1 MAVNSVIPG
10 MSARTET
17 VFVTSKTNL
26 PLPQFK
32 AGETLT
38 VNVIEKIAADSY
50 LVSAKNVTFR
60 ATSSVLLNAGDQIRV
75 RVQSVQPQIVFNVL
89 DATPQQTAAKINGQL
104 LQWRV
109 NPDSFVQLLARL
121 SEFSSLL
128 KTTGL
133 PGFPP
138 KEADVLLAIFGGLIF
153 SSRTKNNSMFVK
165 DFLSRFGFLP
175 ESDSAAAATGSS
187 IRPSEDFPEDNLK
200 ALLLKLEAALQEARQ
215 GKQGRQ
221 EAARLAALSSF
232 VAGALGS
239 IEGRQAASIAYQQ
252 NESGLYLQVPLALG
266 HVLRQADIFI
276 FPDDKNVR
284 GENKFSS
291 CRVVIFI
298 DMDILG
304 HIAVD
309 VSLKA
314 GRMNCLIQCETEKSA
329 QLIGEAAQKL
339 KDALCAIGYAVDR
352 LDCFKATGL
361 TRKKMEYIDEILISS
376 AGIVNDF
383 V

>member
-10 MSARTET
+10 MPARPET
-17 VFVTSKTNL
+17 VSVTSKTNL
-26 PLPQFK
+26 PLSQFK
-32 AGETLT
+32 AGETIT
-38 VNVIEKIAADSY
+38 VSVIEKIAADRY
-50 LVSAKNVTFR
+50 LMSAKNATFR
-60 ATSSVLLNAGDQIRV
+60 ATGSVLLNAGDQIRV

-89 DATPQQTAAKINGQL
+89 DAAPQQMAAKINGQL

-138 KEADVLLAIFGGLIF
+138 QEADALLAIFGGLIF

-165 DFLSRFGFLP
+165 DFLSRCGLLP
-175 ESDSAAAATGSS
+175 ESDSAAAAGSA
-187 IRPSEDFPEDNLK
+187 IRPSEDLPKDNLK

-221 EAARLAALSSF
+221 ETARLAALSSF
-232 VAGALGS
+232 VTGALGS

-266 HVLRQADIFI
+266 QVLRQADIFI
-276 FPDDKNVR
+276 FPDDKNDL
-284 GENKFSS
+284 GENKFSF

-314 GRMNCLIQCETEKSA
+314 GRMNCLIQCETEKSV
-329 QLIGEAAQKL
+329 QLIGETAQKL

-352 LDCFKATGL
+352 FDCFKATGL
-361 TRKKMEYIDEILISS
+361 SRKKMEYIDEILIGSS
-376 AGIVNDF
+376 GIVNNF

>member
-10 MSARTET
+10 ISAKPET
-17 VFVTSKTNL
+17 VSVTSKTNL

-32 AGETLT
+32 AGETIT
-38 VNVIEKIAADSY
+38 VSVIEKIAADRY
-50 LVSAKNVTFR
+50 LMSAKNATFR
-60 ATSSVLLNAGDQIRV
+60 ATGSVLLNAGDQIRV
-75 RVQSVQPQIVFNVL
+75 RVQSIQPQIVFNVL
-89 DATPQQTAAKINGQL
+89 DAAPQQTAAKINGQL

-138 KEADVLLAIFGGLIF
+138 KEADALLAIFGGLIF

-175 ESDSAAAATGSS
+175 KSDSATAAGSA

-232 VAGALGS
+232 VTGALGS

-266 HVLRQADIFI
+266 QVLRQADIFI
-276 FPDDKNVR
+276 FPDDKNAR

-304 HIAVD
+304 HIALD

-314 GRMNCLIQCETEKSA
+314 GRMNCLIQCETEKSV

-352 LDCFKATGL
+352 FDCFKATGL
-361 TRKKMEYIDEILISS
+361 SRKKMEYIDEILIGSS
-376 AGIVNDF
+376 GIVNDF

>member
-10 MSARTET
+10 MSARPET
-17 VFVTSKTNL
+17 VSVTSKTNL

-38 VNVIEKIAADSY
+38 VSVIEKIAADRY
-50 LVSAKNVTFR
+50 LMSAKNATFR
-60 ATSSVLLNAGDQIRV
+60 ATGSILLNAGDQIRV

-89 DATPQQTAAKINGQL
+89 DAVPQQTAAKINGQL

-128 KTTGL
+128 KTTVL

-138 KEADVLLAIFGGLIF
+138 QEADALLAVFGGFIF

-175 ESDSAAAATGSS
+175 KSDSATAAGSA
-187 IRPSEDFPEDNLK
+187 IRSSEDFPEDNLK
-200 ALLLKLEAALQEARQ
+200 ALLLKLEEALQEARQ

-221 EAARLAALSSF
+221 EVVRLAALSSF
-232 VAGALGS
+232 VTGALGS
-239 IEGRQAASIAYQQ
+239 LEGRQAASIAYQQ

-266 HVLRQADIFI
+266 QVLRQADIFI
-276 FPDDKNVR
+276 FPDDKNAR

-314 GRMNCLIQCETEKSA
+314 GRMNCLIQCETEKSV
-329 QLIGEAAQKL
+329 QLIGEATRKL
-339 KDALCAIGYAVDR
+339 KDALCAIGYTVDR
-352 LDCFKATGL
+352 LDYFKATGL
-361 TRKKMEYIDEILISS
+361 NRKKMEYIDEILIGS